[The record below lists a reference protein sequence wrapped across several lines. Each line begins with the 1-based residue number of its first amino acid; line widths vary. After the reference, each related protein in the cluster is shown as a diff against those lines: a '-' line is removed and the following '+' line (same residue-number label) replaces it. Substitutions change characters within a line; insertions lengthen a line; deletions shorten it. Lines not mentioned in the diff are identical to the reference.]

1 MWHYPFPIWSEK
13 CQSRRQW
20 DQHRVAHVLQTFM
33 LTIVTCVLII
43 LLYIQQ
49 RAVIFGF
56 VLNEAIRFSF
66 SNATVLS
73 CWKVLVQKK
82 NLPLFI
88 LIYRQIFLVAML
100 DNDQPYGEHFS
111 WLLKISIY
119 SNSDKSSSSREMYIE
134 R

>member
-56 VLNEAIRFSF
+56 VLNEAIKVFILKCYCIELLKSF
-66 SNATVLS
+66 SV
-73 CWKVLVQKK
+73 KK

-88 LIYRQIFLVAML
+88 LIYWQIFLVVML
-100 DNDQPYGEHFS
+100 DNDQTYGEHFS